1 MNKTRLARI
10 NINLFEEIDKRA
22 KDKGVPFSI
31 ASSEL
36 FQDFKAL
43 ECVGNKIDFDV
54 KTKKLKSPVTV
65 WRL

>member
-1 MNKTRLARI
+1 MIKTRLARI

-22 KDKGVPFSI
+22 KEKEVPFSI

-36 FQDFKAL
+36 FNDFKAL
-43 ECVGNKIDFDV
+43 EAVGNKINYDV
-54 KTKKLKSPVTV
+54 KSKKLKSPVTV